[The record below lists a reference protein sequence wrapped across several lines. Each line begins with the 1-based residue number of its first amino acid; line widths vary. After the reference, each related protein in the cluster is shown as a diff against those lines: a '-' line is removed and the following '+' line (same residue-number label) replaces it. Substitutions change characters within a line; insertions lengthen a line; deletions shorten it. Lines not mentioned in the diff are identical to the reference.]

1 MKKVFEYV
9 LLTIGSIIVAGSLEL
24 ILAPNG
30 LVDGGVTAIAIMA
43 NKVAGLPLY
52 GVFLGLNIPI
62 LLFTAK
68 VMGKKFFIRTSY
80 ANVVTTLGLIYL
92 KPFPAITTSELLIVL
107 YGGVLFGVGV
117 GIVVKMGGA
126 IDGSEMLAVWM
137 NKHFKVPISTFL
149 LAVNA
154 VIFIFVAILFSIE
167 QAMFSLAIFYIVT
180 KMIDFILDGINQGKS
195 VMIISGKNKEI
206 GDLLM
211 KELQLSVT
219 YLHGEGGFLGEHKKI
234 IYCITNRFIYPK
246 MKDLVLSVDPTA
258 IIEASYSTETT
269 GVKRPGRTAR
279 SGKYQKNSV

>member
-52 GVFLGLNIPI
+52 GVFLGINIPI

-80 ANVVTTLGLIYL
+80 ANVVTTLVLIYL

-219 YLHGEGGFLGEHKKI
+219 YLHGEGGFLGEHKRI

-269 GVKRPGRTAR
+269 GVKRPGRAMR
-279 SGKYQKNSV
+279 SEK

>member
-52 GVFLGLNIPI
+52 GVFLGINIPI

-107 YGGVLFGVGV
+107 YGGVLFGIGV

-137 NKHFKVPISTFL
+137 NKHFNVPISTFL

-154 VIFIFVAILFSIE
+154 VIFIFVALLFSIE

-219 YLHGEGGFLGEHKKI
+219 YLHGEGGFLGEHKRI

-269 GVKRPGRTAR
+269 GVKRPGRKAR
-279 SGKYQKNSV
+279 SGE

>member
-52 GVFLGLNIPI
+52 GVFLGINIPI

-107 YGGVLFGVGV
+107 YGGVLFGIGV

-137 NKHFKVPISTFL
+137 NKHFNVPISTFL
-149 LAVNA
+149 FAVNA

-219 YLHGEGGFLGEHKKI
+219 YLHGEGGFLGEHKRI

-269 GVKRPGRTAR
+269 GVKRPGRKAR
-279 SGKYQKNSV
+279 SGE

>member
-52 GVFLGLNIPI
+52 GVFLGINIPI

-219 YLHGEGGFLGEHKKI
+219 YLHGEGGFLGEEKRI

-279 SGKYQKNSV
+279 SEK

>member
-1 MKKVFEYV
+1 MKKVFEYI

-52 GVFLGLNIPI
+52 GVFLGINIPI

-219 YLHGEGGFLGEHKKI
+219 YLHGEGGFLGEHKRI

-246 MKDLVLSVDPTA
+246 MKDLVLSVDPAA

-269 GVKRPGRTAR
+269 GVKRPGRKAR
-279 SGKYQKNSV
+279 SGE

>member
-1 MKKVFEYV
+1 MKRVFEYI

-52 GVFLGLNIPI
+52 GVFLGINIPI

-154 VIFIFVAILFSIE
+154 VIFTFVAILFSIE

-219 YLHGEGGFLGEHKKI
+219 YLHGEGGFLGEHKRI

-279 SGKYQKNSV
+279 SEK

>member
-269 GVKRPGRTAR
+269 GVKRPGRAAR
-279 SGKYQKNSV
+279 SGKVSGE

>member
-52 GVFLGLNIPI
+52 GVFLGINIPI

-137 NKHFKVPISTFL
+137 NKYFKVPISTFL

-219 YLHGEGGFLGEHKKI
+219 YLHGEGGFLGEHKRI

-279 SGKYQKNSV
+279 SEK

>member
-107 YGGVLFGVGV
+107 YGGVLFGIGV

-137 NKHFKVPISTFL
+137 NKHFNVPISTFL

-219 YLHGEGGFLGEHKKI
+219 YLHGEGGFLGEHKRI

-246 MKDLVLSVDPTA
+246 MKDLVLSVDPAA

-269 GVKRPGRTAR
+269 GVKRPGRKAR
-279 SGKYQKNSV
+279 SGE

>member
-30 LVDGGVTAIAIMA
+30 LVGGGVTAIAIMA

-52 GVFLGLNIPI
+52 GVFLGINIPI

-107 YGGVLFGVGV
+107 YGGVLFGIGV

-137 NKHFKVPISTFL
+137 NKHFNVPISTFL

-219 YLHGEGGFLGEHKKI
+219 YLHGEGGFLGEHKRI

-246 MKDLVLSVDPTA
+246 MKDLVLSVDPAA

-269 GVKRPGRTAR
+269 GVKRPGRKAR
-279 SGKYQKNSV
+279 SGE

>member
-1 MKKVFEYV
+1 MKRVFEYV

-62 LLFTAK
+62 LLFTAR

-107 YGGVLFGVGV
+107 YGGVLFGIGV

-195 VMIISGKNKEI
+195 VMIISGKNKEV

-219 YLHGEGGFLGEHKKI
+219 YLHGEGGFLGEEKRI

-269 GVKRPGRTAR
+269 GVKRPGRTAK
-279 SGKYQKNSV
+279 SEK

>member
-1 MKKVFEYV
+1 MKRVFEYV

-107 YGGVLFGVGV
+107 YGGVLFGIGV

-154 VIFIFVAILFSIE
+154 VIFTFVAILFSIE

-219 YLHGEGGFLGEHKKI
+219 YLHGEGGFLGEHKRI

-269 GVKRPGRTAR
+269 GVKRPGRAAR
-279 SGKYQKNSV
+279 TEK

>member
-1 MKKVFEYV
+1 MKKVFEYI

-52 GVFLGLNIPI
+52 GVFLGINIPI

-219 YLHGEGGFLGEHKKI
+219 YLHGEGGFLGEHKRI

-246 MKDLVLSVDPTA
+246 MKDLVLSVEPTA

-269 GVKRPGRTAR
+269 GVKRPGRAAR
-279 SGKYQKNSV
+279 SEK

>member
-1 MKKVFEYV
+1 MKKIFEYV

-52 GVFLGLNIPI
+52 GVFLGINIPI

-107 YGGVLFGVGV
+107 YGGVLFGIGV

-219 YLHGEGGFLGEHKKI
+219 YLHGEGGFLGEHKRI

-269 GVKRPGRTAR
+269 GVKRPGRAAR
-279 SGKYQKNSV
+279 SEK

>member
-52 GVFLGLNIPI
+52 GVFLGINIPI

-107 YGGVLFGVGV
+107 YGGVLFGIGV

-137 NKHFKVPISTFL
+137 NKHFNVPISTFL

-211 KELQLSVT
+211 KEFQLSVT
-219 YLHGEGGFLGEHKKI
+219 YLHGEGGFLGEHKRI

-269 GVKRPGRTAR
+269 GVKRPGRKAR
-279 SGKYQKNSV
+279 SGE

>member
-1 MKKVFEYV
+1 MKKLFEYV

-219 YLHGEGGFLGEHKKI
+219 YLHGEGGF
-234 IYCITNRFIYPK
+234 
-246 MKDLVLSVDPTA
+246 
-258 IIEASYSTETT
+258 
-269 GVKRPGRTAR
+269 
-279 SGKYQKNSV
+279 

>member
-1 MKKVFEYV
+1 MKKIFEYV

-107 YGGVLFGVGV
+107 YGGVLFGIGV

-219 YLHGEGGFLGEHKKI
+219 YLHGEGGFLGEHKRI

-269 GVKRPGRTAR
+269 GVKRPGRTAQ
-279 SGKYQKNSV
+279 SGD

>member
-1 MKKVFEYV
+1 MKRVFEYV

-107 YGGVLFGVGV
+107 YGGVLFGIGV

-219 YLHGEGGFLGEHKKI
+219 YLHGEGGFLGEHKRI

-246 MKDLVLSVDPTA
+246 MKDLVLSADPTA

-279 SGKYQKNSV
+279 SGD

>member
-52 GVFLGLNIPI
+52 GVFLGINIPI

-107 YGGVLFGVGV
+107 YSGVLFGIGV

-137 NKHFKVPISTFL
+137 NKHFNVPISTFL

-219 YLHGEGGFLGEHKKI
+219 YLHGEGGFLGEHKRI

-246 MKDLVLSVDPTA
+246 MKDLVLSVDPAA

-269 GVKRPGRTAR
+269 GVKRPGRKAR
-279 SGKYQKNSV
+279 SGE

>member
-1 MKKVFEYV
+1 MKRVFEYV

-107 YGGVLFGVGV
+107 YGGVLFGIGV

-219 YLHGEGGFLGEHKKI
+219 YLHGKGGFLGEHKRI

-279 SGKYQKNSV
+279 SGD

>member
-52 GVFLGLNIPI
+52 GVFLGINIPI

-137 NKHFKVPISTFL
+137 NKHFKVAISTFL

-219 YLHGEGGFLGEHKKI
+219 YLHGEGGFLGEHKRI

-269 GVKRPGRTAR
+269 GVKRPGRAMR
-279 SGKYQKNSV
+279 SEK

>member
-1 MKKVFEYV
+1 MKRVFEYV

-154 VIFIFVAILFSIE
+154 VIFVFVAILFSIE

-279 SGKYQKNSV
+279 SGDVSEK

>member
-1 MKKVFEYV
+1 MKRVFEYV

-107 YGGVLFGVGV
+107 YGGVLFGIGV

-219 YLHGEGGFLGEHKKI
+219 YLHGEGGFLGEHKRI

-269 GVKRPGRTAR
+269 GVKRTGRTAR
-279 SGKYQKNSV
+279 SGD

>member
-52 GVFLGLNIPI
+52 GVFLGINIPI

-107 YGGVLFGVGV
+107 YGGVLFGIGV

-137 NKHFKVPISTFL
+137 NKHFNVPISTFL

-206 GDLLM
+206 SDLLM

-219 YLHGEGGFLGEHKKI
+219 YLHGEGGFLGEHKRI

-246 MKDLVLSVDPTA
+246 MKDLVLSVDPAA

-269 GVKRPGRTAR
+269 GVKRPGRKAR
-279 SGKYQKNSV
+279 SGE

>member
-1 MKKVFEYV
+1 MKRVFEYI

-52 GVFLGLNIPI
+52 GVFLGINIPI

-219 YLHGEGGFLGEHKKI
+219 YLHGEGGFLGEHKRI

-269 GVKRPGRTAR
+269 GVKRPGRAAR
-279 SGKYQKNSV
+279 SEK

>member
-1 MKKVFEYV
+1 MKRVFEYV

-62 LLFTAK
+62 LLFTAR

-107 YGGVLFGVGV
+107 YGGVLFGIGV

-219 YLHGEGGFLGEHKKI
+219 YLHGEGGFLGEHKRI

-269 GVKRPGRTAR
+269 GVKRPGRAAR
-279 SGKYQKNSV
+279 SEK

>member
-1 MKKVFEYV
+1 MKKLFEYV

-279 SGKYQKNSV
+279 SGDVLEK

>member
-1 MKKVFEYV
+1 MKRVFEYV

-62 LLFTAK
+62 LLFTAR

-92 KPFPAITTSELLIVL
+92 KPFLAITTSELLIVL
-107 YGGVLFGVGV
+107 YGGVLFGIGV

-154 VIFIFVAILFSIE
+154 VIFTFVAILFSIE

-195 VMIISGKNKEI
+195 VMIISGKNKEV

-219 YLHGEGGFLGEHKKI
+219 YLHGEGGFLGEEKRI

-269 GVKRPGRTAR
+269 GVKRPGRTAK
-279 SGKYQKNSV
+279 SEK

>member
-1 MKKVFEYV
+1 MKRVFEYV

-269 GVKRPGRTAR
+269 GVKRPGRT
-279 SGKYQKNSV
+279 

>member
-1 MKKVFEYV
+1 MKKVFEYI

-52 GVFLGLNIPI
+52 GVFLGINIPI

-219 YLHGEGGFLGEHKKI
+219 YLHGEGGFLGEHKRI

-269 GVKRPGRTAR
+269 GVKRPGRAMR
-279 SGKYQKNSV
+279 SEK

>member
-1 MKKVFEYV
+1 MKKVFEYI

-52 GVFLGLNIPI
+52 GVFLGINIPI

-195 VMIISGKNKEI
+195 VMIISAKNKEI

-219 YLHGEGGFLGEHKKI
+219 YLHGEGGFLGEHKRI

-269 GVKRPGRTAR
+269 GVKRPEG
-279 SGKYQKNSV
+279 Q

>member
-1 MKKVFEYV
+1 MKRVFEYV

-68 VMGKKFFIRTSY
+68 VMRKKFFIRTSY

-107 YGGVLFGVGV
+107 YGGVLFGIGV

-219 YLHGEGGFLGEHKKI
+219 YLHGEGGFLGEHKRI

-279 SGKYQKNSV
+279 SGD

>member
-43 NKVAGLPLY
+43 NKVAGLPVY
-52 GVFLGLNIPI
+52 GVFLGINIPI

-107 YGGVLFGVGV
+107 YGGVLFGIGV

-137 NKHFKVPISTFL
+137 NKHFNVPISTFL

-219 YLHGEGGFLGEHKKI
+219 YLHGEGGFLGEHKRI

-246 MKDLVLSVDPTA
+246 MKDLVLSVDPAA

-269 GVKRPGRTAR
+269 GVKRPGRKAR
-279 SGKYQKNSV
+279 SGE

>member
-9 LLTIGSIIVAGSLEL
+9 VLTIGSIIVAGSLEL

-52 GVFLGLNIPI
+52 GVFLGINIPI

-107 YGGVLFGVGV
+107 YGGVLFGIGV

-137 NKHFKVPISTFL
+137 NKHFNVPISTFL

-219 YLHGEGGFLGEHKKI
+219 YLHGEGGFLGEHKRI

-269 GVKRPGRTAR
+269 GVKRPGRKAR
-279 SGKYQKNSV
+279 SGE

>member
-1 MKKVFEYV
+1 MKRVFEYV

-279 SGKYQKNSV
+279 SGDVSEK

>member
-1 MKKVFEYV
+1 MKKLFEYV

-234 IYCITNRFIYPK
+234 IYCTTNRFIYPK

-279 SGKYQKNSV
+279 SGDVSEK

>member
-1 MKKVFEYV
+1 MKRVFEYV

-107 YGGVLFGVGV
+107 YGGVLFGIGV

-154 VIFIFVAILFSIE
+154 VIFTFVAILFSIE

-219 YLHGEGGFLGEHKKI
+219 YLHGEGGFLGEHKRI

-269 GVKRPGRTAR
+269 GVKRLGRAAR
-279 SGKYQKNSV
+279 TEK